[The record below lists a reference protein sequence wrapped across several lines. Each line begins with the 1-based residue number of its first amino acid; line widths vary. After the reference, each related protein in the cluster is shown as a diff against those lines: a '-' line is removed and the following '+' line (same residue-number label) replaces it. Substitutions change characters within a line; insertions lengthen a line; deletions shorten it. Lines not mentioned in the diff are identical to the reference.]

1 MDYRDFNA
9 VILPDPPPIGKG
21 CTNTIVL
28 LIVVGPVALF
38 ALWLL
43 LSILQGPPIILP
55 IGIILYLSTLLWVG
69 ATSSNDEAPITA
81 PKPPIGTLLTL
92 TDEYIAITTD
102 TGVERFN
109 LERLDYI
116 YFTPNSKNKFDKPAK
131 KWYCKFKA
139 EDTIYTAYLH
149 VDYGQWE
156 TLSKKCKALKK
167 QGYNIALC

>member
-9 VILPDPPPIGKG
+9 VILPDPTPTGKG
-21 CTNTIVL
+21 CSNTIVL

-92 TDEYIAITTD
+92 TDDYIAITTD

-109 LERLDYI
+109 LDRLDYL
-116 YFTPNSKNKFDKPAK
+116 YFTPKSKNKFDKPAK
-131 KWYCKFKA
+131 NWYCKFKA

-149 VDYGQWE
+149 VEYGQWE
-156 TLSKKCKALKK
+156 TLAKKRGKLKER
-167 QGYNIALC
+167 YNIAIW